1 MCKTI
6 PKFYISPDYIANLT
20 DVEYYLYFP
29 RVFRVSRPFAYTC
42 ICDAGV
48 QTTSEYAPII
58 RKLRGLETR
67 AYITRVHIR
76 NKLIN
81 AEYPTFVVADN
92 CALKTNV
99 LANVANTHRQER
111 LTPSLQTPNSKG
123 SVYDIIIRSVKLYFT
138 YCTRFPLFCKPRSRS
153 RTKV

>member
-1 MCKTI
+1 M
-6 PKFYISPDYIANLT
+6 
-20 DVEYYLYFP
+20 YFP
-29 RVFRVSRPFAYTC
+29 RVFRVSSRPFIYTC
-42 ICDAGV
+42 ICYAGV
-48 QTTSEYAPII
+48 QTTSGCAPTI

-92 CALKTNV
+92 CVLKTNV
-99 LANVANTHRQER
+99 LTNVVNTHRQEG
-111 LTPSLQTPNSKG
+111 LTPPLQTPNSKG
-123 SVYDIIIRSVKLYFT
+123 SKCALDIIIRSVKLYFT